1 MPLFMYNRLEVI
13 TMTEKEYAKALVD
26 KLKKNQLQALI
37 TFLEAFVW
45 PAEELTPDEASEL
58 EEARAEIEAGRG
70 IKASDVWKELGI

>member
-26 KLKKNQLQALI
+26 KLNKNQLQALI